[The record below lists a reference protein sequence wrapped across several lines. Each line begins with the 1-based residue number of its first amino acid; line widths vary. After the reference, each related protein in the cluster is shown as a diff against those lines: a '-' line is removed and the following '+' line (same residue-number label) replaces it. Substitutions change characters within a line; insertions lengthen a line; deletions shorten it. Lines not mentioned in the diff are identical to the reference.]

1 MLSNGKIER
10 ALRNKEIEISVS
22 FGYNE
27 DRNPVRYQTEKNL
40 LSSSLKGNLYSDRLK
55 LTMGPII
62 KVLNKKPIS
71 SKYRFKSSLN
81 YHDLRK
87 SNNKYIINP
96 GESIILLTNEKI
108 KLNGKYACL
117 IIPRISMSDVGI
129 VVTTAYADP
138 YCNGIM
144 RLHLTN
150 MSEKPYEL
158 NFLEAIAQ
166 CFFFELSDPV
176 SETFKEQFPMKSVF
190 FGHTWNEILNSDRNA
205 FPTKKESTQI
215 DRLANLKYQLN
226 IGWSFVKKHSLIFLF
241 LTNLIAL
248 LCGFVVF
255 QQDFA
260 NYTMAVEQI
269 ESILNPIASE
279 IVIDSGKLYG
289 EKEIIVKYAKSDIIS
304 VLCNSDE
311 INYKILSGDVENETR
326 IVFSVYL
333 PSEVVDDYE
342 IDFTYVIIRRIDK

>member
-1 MLSNGKIER
+1 MLSNGRIER
-10 ALRNKEIEISVS
+10 ALHNKEIEISVS
-22 FGYNE
+22 FGFNK
-27 DRNPVRYQTEKNL
+27 DRNPVRYQTEKSI
-40 LSSSLKGNLYSDRLK
+40 LSSSLKNNLYSDRLK

-62 KVLNKKPIS
+62 KVLNKKPIN
-71 SKYRFKSSLN
+71 SKYRFKSFFN
-81 YHDLRK
+81 YFDLRK

-96 GESIILLTNEKI
+96 RESIIILTNEKI

-129 VVTTAYADP
+129 VVTTAYVDP
-138 YCNGIM
+138 YYCGLM

-150 MSEKPYEL
+150 MSENPYEL

-176 SETFKEQFPMKSVF
+176 STTFKDRFPTKSVF
-190 FGHTWNEILNSDRNA
+190 FGHTWNEILDSDRNA
-205 FPTKKESTQI
+205 FPTKKKSAQI
-215 DRLANLKYQLN
+215 DRLSNLKYQLN

-248 LCGFVVF
+248 LCGFAIF
-255 QQDFA
+255 QQNFT

-269 ESILNPIASE
+269 ESILNPITTE
-279 IVIDSGKLYG
+279 IVIDSGKQYG
-289 EKEIIVKYAKSDIIS
+289 EKEIIVGYAKSDIIS
-304 VLCNSDE
+304 VLCNNDE
-311 INYKILSGDVENETR
+311 INYKIFSGDVENETR

-333 PSEVVDDYE
+333 PSEAIDVQE